1 MNDDFWDF
9 AIGYGGHRADGFA
22 DFVRLMRL
30 GKVARPRNVVTQKDL
45 QMVLD
50 EEGVELSAGAER
62 TSARPTYTGDPISP
76 LSPIKANGSNR
87 CWFEPSTSSEG
98 AGDDMQATL

>member
-9 AIGYGGHRADGFA
+9 AIGYGGHRADGVA

-45 QMVLD
+45 QLVLD
-50 EEGVELSAGAER
+50 EEGVELSAGRRENVW
-62 TSARPTYTGDPISP
+62 
-76 LSPIKANGSNR
+76 KAYLYWRSKQPALI
-87 CWFEPSTSSEG
+87 EKS
-98 AGDDMQATL
+98 